1 MGEMQM
7 GKTMIQDGKP
17 SKVIV
22 TDVYNIRIKTYVL
35 WKGGRIW
42 NYD

>member
-1 MGEMQM
+1 M

-35 WKGGRIW
+35 
-42 NYD
+42 